1 MSQTAAERATAFAIE
16 KFKAHEALKAEA
28 TRIYAEYEEAKGEF
42 QWAMAHPA
50 LPEGFDPSAALASLP
65 QKEGEETAPAPK
77 RRGRPRKAAEAKP
90 ETPPVQVNGTVS
102 ETGGLPVG
110 TAAAPAQPGAEV
122 APGVTV
128 APAPAPVAPQQ
139 AAPQQAPV
147 GDFFDPFAG
156 N

>member
-16 KFKAHEALKAEA
+16 KFQTHEKLKAEA
-28 TRIYAEYEEAKGEF
+28 TRIYGEYEEAKGEF

-50 LPEGFDPSAALASLP
+50 LPEGFDPAAALESLP
-65 QKEGEETAPAPK
+65 QKEGEEAAPAPK

-90 ETPPVQVNGTVS
+90 EGDPATIVS
-102 ETGGLPVG
+102 PQ
-110 TAAAPAQPGAEV
+110 AAPVVGEAV
-122 APGVTV
+122 ATQ
-128 APAPAPVAPQQ
+128 PAPATAPVVAPVAAGPVST
-139 AAPQQAPV
+139 APAPV